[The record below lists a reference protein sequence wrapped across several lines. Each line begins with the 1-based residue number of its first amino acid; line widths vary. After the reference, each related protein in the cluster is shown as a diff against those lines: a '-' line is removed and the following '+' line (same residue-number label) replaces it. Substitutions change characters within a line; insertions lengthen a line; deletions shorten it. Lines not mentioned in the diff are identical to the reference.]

1 MREGGAGPEG
11 RTNDKPS
18 RNSVLVSRG
27 GISPVGRQPKSV
39 VWGKDRT
46 FESVD
51 KAVTFVMEELSALER
66 SDASVVT
73 PSRLIGI
80 HDIERMYTARKASCG
95 I

>member
-1 MREGGAGPEG
+1 
-11 RTNDKPS
+11 
-18 RNSVLVSRG
+18 
-27 GISPVGRQPKSV
+27 
-39 VWGKDRT
+39 
-46 FESVD
+46 
-51 KAVTFVMEELSALER
+51 MEELSALER

>member
-27 GISPVGRQPKSV
+27 GISSGRSSAQICCL
-39 VWGKDRT
+39 GHRT

-73 PSRLIGI
+73 PSCLIGI

>member
-1 MREGGAGPEG
+1 M
-11 RTNDKPS
+11 TNRAATVCWFPAEAY
-18 RNSVLVSRG
+18 R
-27 GISPVGRQPKSV
+27 PVGRQPKTV